1 LAGVGLAQL
10 QQYLDLEFP
19 HRESH
24 STLGSTFLNPTTAA
38 GVAFGSGG
46 TQVRKGPAYTERAL
60 YLKIHQNKWKEF
72 VVETVNTLGIAGMED
87 DDELLTSQTGR
98 QRKMDSIPSRLDTW
112 SRWIQGGFERQ
123 MKHSKK
129 ESPHGRAPASDVD
142 YAHRLCQHTDK
153 DTVSRYN
160 ADTRGPDP
168 NRSEGKVIILATV
181 HDTFLKPRQTKTFW
195 ISFNSLETA
204 LKFRR
209 HVCLSSPQDLPVSM
223 EYMDRDS
230 FDIIDRAGRFM
241 AKTIQLTGT
250 SSSIVQQLWKVKLW
264 VEALPFASAPLW
276 GDYAFY
282 YINPI
287 VPSVLP
293 SQVAEMG
300 RSMDHH
306 VALTMGDYGNGEMER
321 FMQRLDKFVQEQNGD
336 DGGEEKIQLFECTKP
351 SQTKGLTAFRF
362 VAATA
367 FRTWCVGNGMQGIS
381 VDYALPKTNGGSKPP
396 LMVAKTSITKDDD
409 GDGDTQLVAVQP
421 IKRMRYS
428 HFGCNVVHED
438 LAYAPGV
445 DVEAAKHAF
454 KQAVEELSAGKLPAE
469 HGHGTEYHA
478 PRETQERWKRM
489 DPLNVLNPGIGGMS
503 DKFKYKE

>member
-10 QQYLDLEFP
+10 QQYLDKEFP

-46 TQVRKGPAYTERAL
+46 TQMRKGPAYTERAL
-60 YLKIHQNKWKEF
+60 YLKIYENKWKEF
-72 VVETVNTLGIAGMED
+72 VVETVNTLGINGLDRD
-87 DDELLTSQTGR
+87 DDLTQTGR
-98 QRKMDSIPSRLDTW
+98 PRKMDSIPNRVDTW
-112 SRWIQGGFERQ
+112 SRWIQGGYERQ
-123 MKHSKK
+123 MRYSNKK
-129 ESPHGRAPASDVD
+129 SPHGQAPASDVD
-142 YAHRLCQHTDK
+142 YAHRLCQHSD
-153 DTVSRYN
+153 DVNDNSVSRYN

-181 HDTFLKPRQTKTFW
+181 HDTFPKPQQTKTYW
-195 ISFNSLETA
+195 ISFDSLDTA

-209 HVCLSSPQDLPVSM
+209 QVCLSSPQDLPVSM

-264 VEALPFASAPLW
+264 VEALPFDSAPLW
-276 GDYAFY
+276 GDYVFY

-287 VPSVLP
+287 IPSVLP
-293 SQVAEMG
+293 SKVAEMG
-300 RSMDHH
+300 RTKDHH

-321 FMQRLDKFVQEQNGD
+321 FLQRLDKFVQEQNNG
-336 DGGEEKIQLFECTKP
+336 DGGKEKIQLFECTKP

-367 FRTWCVGNGMQGIS
+367 FRTWCVGNNMQGIS

-396 LMVAKTSITKDDD
+396 LIVDKSNSA
-409 GDGDTQLVAVQP
+409 GDLQHAVQP
-421 IKRMRYS
+421 VKRMRYS

-454 KQAVEELSAGKLPAE
+454 KEAVEELSAGKLPAE